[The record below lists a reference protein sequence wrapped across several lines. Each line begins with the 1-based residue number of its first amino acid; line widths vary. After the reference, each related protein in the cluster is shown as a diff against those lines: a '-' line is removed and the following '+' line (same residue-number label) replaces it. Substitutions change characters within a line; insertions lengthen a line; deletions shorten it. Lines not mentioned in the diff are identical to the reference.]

1 MKEINLARRKG
12 REERNDF
19 YKSKELSTNYTY
31 KKLNFFLFA
40 CIYSYNAIF
49 PLLQL

>member
-19 YKSKELSTNYTY
+19 YKSKELSANYTY
-31 KKLNFFLFA
+31 KKIEIFFICMYLF
-40 CIYSYNAIF
+40 
-49 PLLQL
+49 L